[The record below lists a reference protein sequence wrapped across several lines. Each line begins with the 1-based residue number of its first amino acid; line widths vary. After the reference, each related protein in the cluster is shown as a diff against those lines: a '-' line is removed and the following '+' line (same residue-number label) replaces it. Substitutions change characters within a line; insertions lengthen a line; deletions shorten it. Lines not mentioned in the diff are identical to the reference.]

1 MRRIA
6 FVSILLTA
14 GCTGVDR
21 PAEQQPAPSAPT
33 PAPATP
39 GVPKPAAPGVPSPSR
54 PAPPEKPLGTTDARP
69 AASPKA
75 PTITVTPVPA
85 KAPASA
91 VAKGSTSAPPPAVA
105 KGPTAA
111 PSGAAAAAAPAA
123 ASAAAAPKADTGPH
137 LDLTTLEK
145 RLRDTKAIG
154 TFTKLAL
161 KNEVDDLLDRF
172 RAYYQGKLRTTLNDL
187 RPPFELLM
195 MKVLSLLQNDDPT
208 LASEIARSRESIWG
222 ILADKNKFATIT

>member
-1 MRRIA
+1 MRHIP
-6 FVSILLTA
+6 FILSLLAA
-14 GCTGVDR
+14 GCMGLDR
-21 PAEQQPAPSAPT
+21 PAEQKPPSTAPAAAS
-33 PAPATP
+33 PATP
-39 GVPKPAAPGVPSPSR
+39 GAPKPAAPGVPSPSR

-85 KAPASA
+85 KAP
-91 VAKGSTSAPPPAVA
+91 TSAPPPAVA
-105 KGPTAA
+105 KGPTATPA
-111 PSGAAAAAAPAA
+111 PAAAAAPQ
-123 ASAAAAPKADTGPH
+123 ASASPAAAPKAGTEPH

-161 KNEVDDLLDRF
+161 KNEVDDLLDKF
-172 RAYYQGKLRTTLNDL
+172 RAFYLGKLRTTLNDL
-187 RPPFELLM
+187 RPAYELLM
-195 MKVLSLLQNDDPT
+195 MKVLSLLQNDDPA
-208 LASEIARSRESIWG
+208 LATEIARSREAIWG